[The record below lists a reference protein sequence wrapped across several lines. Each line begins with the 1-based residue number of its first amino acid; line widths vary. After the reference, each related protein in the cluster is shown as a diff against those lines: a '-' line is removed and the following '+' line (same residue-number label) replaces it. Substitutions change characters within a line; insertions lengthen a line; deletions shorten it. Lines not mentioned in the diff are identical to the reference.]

1 MDFFLR
7 YFSHIGVSVEMCDVD
22 IVYLY
27 VIVNSVLKKSA
38 LAPSR
43 VKVGGSA

>member
-38 LAPSR
+38 LAPGSL
-43 VKVGGSA
+43 VGGSA